1 MCLEGRLCVLA
12 VWRNGFVEN
21 AATAVIQP
29 IGAHFLIAVVQE
41 FHGGMHVALHG
52 TQVTFVTA
60 RAGGILPSMTF
71 VLVAVFMA
79 VAMLI
84 HALFTAL
91 LMLIDFLI
99 DLLKRV
105 SRVGCASKGEC
116 GDETQNHQG
125 LFGLELHGV
134 LSF

>member
-1 MCLEGRLCVLA
+1 
-12 VWRNGFVEN
+12 
-21 AATAVIQP
+21 
-29 IGAHFLIAVVQE
+29 
-41 FHGGMHVALHG
+41 
-52 TQVTFVTA
+52 
-60 RAGGILPSMTF
+60 MTF
-71 VLVAVFMA
+71 VWVAVFMA

-105 SRVGCASKGEC
+105 CRVGGASEGED

-125 LFGLELHGV
+125 LFGLELHVV